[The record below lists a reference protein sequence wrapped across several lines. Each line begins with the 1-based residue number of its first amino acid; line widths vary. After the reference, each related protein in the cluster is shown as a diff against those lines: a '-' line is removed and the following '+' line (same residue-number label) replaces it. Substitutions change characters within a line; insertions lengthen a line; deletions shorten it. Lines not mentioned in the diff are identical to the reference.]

1 MTSKDDIMATV
12 QTLPNQTKGLS
23 KPIFEIMVFEHA
35 NKEDIYPSG
44 KHSGLPDMG
53 ATDTPGFYHDIDHAY
68 DAIVNNMC
76 DIRETVYDA
85 AFLLCR
91 FPGLYQH
98 AGKGL
103 RMYFVY
109 NKETG
114 QYEQKEEPEI
124 FAHIAL

>member
-1 MTSKDDIMATV
+1 MTSKDDIMTIV
-12 QTLPNQTKGLS
+12 QKLSDQTKDRE
-23 KPIFEIMVFEHA
+23 KPIFEIMVLEHA

-44 KHSGLPDMG
+44 THSGFPDMG

-98 AGKGL
+98 AGKDL

-109 NKETG
+109 NKETCR
-114 QYEQKEEPEI
+114 YEQKEEPEI